1 MCLARRVQGLRACF
15 QHAVIFSNCQ
25 TPQGHTGVGGES
37 ERETATKKLWAV
49 HSSFRIFFDEVD
61 QVLLLHVLIV
71 DGFEKS
77 QRSEWDI
84 LEVNWEVTHFL
95 MPVWMNDKS
104 CFHMY
109 IVDWYWFKSCL
120 YLHEV
125 AYNSQT
131 RPWVPIRCDATADL
145 APNGFHEH
153 IRQIGSAKTK
163 RKKRPVC

>member
-1 MCLARRVQGLRACF
+1 MWWWWWWWCDVFSEEGSRPPCMFSACR
-15 QHAVIFSNCQ
+15 HFSYTAKPHRDIQ
-25 TPQGHTGVGGES
+25 EWGGGK
-37 ERETATKKLWAV
+37 RETATKKLWVV
-49 HSSFRIFFDEVD
+49 HSSFGIFFDEVV

-77 QRSEWDI
+77 QRSEWET
-84 LEVNWEVTHFL
+84 LEVNWEITHFL

-131 RPWVPIRCDATADL
+131 RPWVYPYISKWC
-145 APNGFHEH
+145 NGWSCPQG
-153 IRQIGSAKTK
+153 I
-163 RKKRPVC
+163 P